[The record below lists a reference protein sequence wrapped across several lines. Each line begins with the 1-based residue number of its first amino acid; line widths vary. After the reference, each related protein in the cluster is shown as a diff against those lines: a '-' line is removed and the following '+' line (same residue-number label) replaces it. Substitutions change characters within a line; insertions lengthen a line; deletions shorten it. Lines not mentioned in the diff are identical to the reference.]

1 MKTTLRKIII
11 FSMSVIFLAGCTQKK
26 DVVIGISLGPNQ
38 ERWQKD
44 LDLMTERLDYAGAK
58 VLVKEAQNDETVQ
71 AEQIEDLLKSNIDVL
86 IIAPVNSETCGVI
99 VNEAKQQYPDL
110 KVIAYDR
117 IIKNCDLDFYVSF
130 DNIKVGE
137 LQADYLTRIKPT
149 GKYAILGGS
158 PKDNNSQLLKLG
170 QMNILQP
177 LITKGDITIVLDK
190 FVADWN
196 ADNAYEIINNYLNQ
210 GKELDAIIASSDE
223 IAKGASRALEEHDLC
238 RNVLLSGQ
246 DAQADACKRI
256 AEGKQ
261 TMTVYKYI
269 ESLAHST
276 ANIAMLM
283 AKDEPVPNSFVTMN
297 NGEAMVPALLL
308 PSMIQ
313 VHKGN
318 IRMTVIADGYL
329 DRKEVFGDEE

>member
-1 MKTTLRKIII
+1 MKTNLFSIIL
-11 FSMSVIFLAGCTQKK
+11 FSLTVVVLASCSQK
-26 DVVIGISLGPNQ
+26 DNVVIGISLGPNQ

-44 LDLMTERLDYAGAK
+44 LDLMTERLEYSGAK
-58 VLVKEAQNDETVQ
+58 VLIKEAQNDETLQ
-71 AEQIEDLLKSNIDVL
+71 AEQIEDLLKNKIDVL
-86 IIAPVNSETCGVI
+86 IVAPVNSETCGVI
-99 VNEAKQQYPDL
+99 IKEAKQKDPDL

-117 IIKNCDLDFYVSF
+117 IIKDCDLDFYVSF

-137 LQADYLTRIKPT
+137 LQADYLTRIKPK

-190 FVADWN
+190 FVDDWN
-196 ADNAYEIINNYLNQ
+196 ADNAYKIVNEYLSKGN
-210 GKELDAIIASSDE
+210 ELDAIVASSDE
-223 IAKGASRALEEHDLC
+223 IAKGASKALEEHNMTK
-238 RNVLLSGQ
+238 NVLLSGQ

-256 AEGKQ
+256 NKGKQ

-269 ESLAHST
+269 ESLANTT

-283 AKDEPVPNSFVTMN
+283 ARNEPIPNSFVTMN
-297 NGEAMVPALLL
+297 NGDVMVPAILL

-329 DRKEVFGDEE
+329 DRNEVFGDAE